1 MNNIE
6 DRLSHTSL
14 DYIAIKSN
22 AGAADD
28 DCIRDAIILSMETG
42 KTVSV
47 DHGFDSYTVDFNTL
61 INTVR
66 ATRRC

>member
-6 DRLSHTSL
+6 DRLSHISL

-22 AGAADD
+22 TGAKAD

-42 KTVSV
+42 RTVSV

-66 ATRRC
+66 ATQRC